1 MRPRT
6 LALWAVL
13 TLTGCDS
20 SIAGGLDE
28 DQANEIV
35 LALDGQG
42 ISGLKHEEK
51 STAETPTFR
60 VEVADEDV
68 GRALTT
74 LRASGLPRHGE
85 RGIEEVFGA
94 GGLVPTA
101 TEESAR
107 YTSALCGELARSLE
121 TMDGVLRAR
130 VHIALPAARD
140 LPLDAVPPSPRAS
153 VLLTYRA
160 SAVRPYD
167 DDAVRAIVAGAVQGL
182 APTDVA
188 VIGVPAPA
196 APTSAQTAL
205 VRLGPIAATRGSAG
219 ALKLL
224 LGSSIALNVL
234 VALGAAV
241 LVLRRKKPPGP
252 PPEGDTKSAGD
263 Q

>member
-1 MRPRT
+1 MRLRGAAWIAL
-6 LALWAVL
+6 LALV
-13 TLTGCDS
+13 GCDA

-28 DQANEIV
+28 EQANEVV

-42 ISGLKHEEK
+42 ISGLKRREEGT
-51 STAETPTFR
+51 SETPTFR
-60 VEVADEDV
+60 VEVSGEDV
-68 GRALTT
+68 GRSLNV
-74 LRASGLPRHGE
+74 LRANGLPRHAE

-121 TMDGVLRAR
+121 TMDGILDAR

-160 SAVRPYD
+160 SAVRPYA
-167 DDAVRAIVAGAVQGL
+167 DDAVRALVAGAVQGM

-205 VRLGPIAATRGSAG
+205 VRLGPIAVTRGSAG

-224 LGSSIALNVL
+224 FGSSIALNVL
-234 VALGAAV
+234 IALGAAV
-241 LVLRRKKPPGP
+241 LVLRRKKPPDAP
-252 PPEGDTKSAGD
+252 SDGDDKPAGGR
-263 Q
+263 